1 MRWFLPGERF
11 LQLLIWFFFKF
22 SLKFYNEWMNEA
34 VLIGIRSQV
43 YTSRG
48 LSLIGYSGHH
58 KSSPMSIKIGKGS
71 NFYKSL
77 CYKISP
83 DLFCAWHTLYTTPH
97 TSLCSSPPKISD
109 TMVEEL
115 FPSSSS
121 SSSPSLLLPSPLL
134 LPLVLLP
141 LVQLMEGAIDEDEG
155 GGGER
160 ETEEVISETT
170 ASSEWSLSKM

>member
-121 SSSPSLLLPSPLL
+121 SSPSLLLPSPLL